1 MLGHRASPQRVV
13 EKNHMFHHRLSLPSL
28 FPFSFAFFPISLES
42 FCSLSSLFFFFLSF
56 ILFSFSAPLT
66 LRLCRGTCQ
75 TRSPSFWTN
84 TCSYDLMHRPFC
96 LHGSFPLQGIL
107 TPAFSPRVA
116 GKSVGEAQHVRE
128 QQQKSGEPPVLCR
141 EPSTHISWDLPPN
154 PCKENRT
161 PTRGGEQ
168 ASSQPWATFILPLRS
183 TDCWPGQEWIVI
195 REELAY
201 SSQPGWLQ
209 PVGLQRVWHDWG
221 IEHTH
226 THAAMASEESKHKG
240 WSRVIH
246 NYMGFIEAAFH
257 QLHWQRGKGG
267 MSPRVT
273 SLGLSEFQ
281 FFVWKPQRIIST
293 AKN

>member
-1 MLGHRASPQRVV
+1 MLGHRESLQRVV
-13 EKNHMFHHRLSLPSL
+13 EKNHVFHHRISLPSL
-28 FPFSFAFFPISLES
+28 FPFSFAVFLISLQY
-42 FCSLSSLFFFFLSF
+42 FCSLSSLFFSFLSL
-56 ILFSFSAPLT
+56 ILFSLSAHLT

-75 TRSPSFWTN
+75 THSPSFWTN
-84 TCSYDLMHRPFC
+84 TCSYDLMYRPFC

-128 QQQKSGEPPVLCR
+128 QQRKSGEPLDLCR
-141 EPSTHISWDLPPN
+141 EPSTHISRDLPPN

-168 ASSQPWATFILPLRS
+168 ASSQPWATLILPLRS
-183 TDCWPGQEWIVI
+183 TDCWLGQWIVM

-201 SSQPGWLQ
+201 SSKPGWLQ
-209 PVGLQRVWHDWG
+209 SMGLQRVRHDWRT
-221 IEHTH
+221 EHTH
-226 THAAMASEESKHKG
+226 THVAMASEESKHKG
-240 WSRVIH
+240 WSGVIH
-246 NYMGFIEAAFH
+246 NYMGFIETAFH
-257 QLHWQRGKGG
+257 QLHWERGQWGL
-267 MSPRVT
+267 SPRVM